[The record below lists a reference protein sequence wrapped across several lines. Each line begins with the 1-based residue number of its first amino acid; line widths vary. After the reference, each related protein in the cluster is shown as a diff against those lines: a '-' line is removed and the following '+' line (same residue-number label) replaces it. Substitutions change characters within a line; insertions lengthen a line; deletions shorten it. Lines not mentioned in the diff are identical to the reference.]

1 MDPKHFN
8 ISTMIKLYLTVTILS
23 LSFVG
28 SAYAEKSL
36 DDFSLMREAVEYSAK
51 ADAYN
56 EYCEQSSSMAS
67 DFIDKFEKRGALTP
81 QQKQELIALQ
91 ATQSK
96 TELSSLQAEEVVCK
110 DLQFMLKR
118 LEVMRKLKDV
128 SYLLNGVDPSTIPEK
143 TIPNLEDLLPPKAT
157 SMPSKDGSFDL

>member
-1 MDPKHFN
+1 
-8 ISTMIKLYLTVTILS
+8 
-23 LSFVG
+23 
-28 SAYAEKSL
+28 
-36 DDFSLMREAVEYSAK
+36 
-51 ADAYN
+51 
-56 EYCEQSSSMAS
+56 MAS